1 MTHVELRPPVDP
13 TQSERLLQFSLD
25 SGVDCFTV
33 TLVYWEKRQLRRAN
47 TLFFDRLAPF
57 SLGKRL
63 LERTVVPEG
72 GERIIPMES
81 WALNPQTIKLILEGC
96 GGSLTA
102 YEMGRLPEDWT
113 FYRDGSLFMGVVS
126 HEQYA
131 FLRLPDT
138 EFERFRRLELPF
150 SVRG

>member
-57 SLGKRL
+57 SLGQRL
-63 LERTVVPEG
+63 LERSVVPQGE
-72 GERIIPMES
+72 ERIIPMECWS
-81 WALNPQTIKLILEGC
+81 LNPRTIKLILQGC

-113 FYRDGSLFMGVVS
+113 FYQTAACSW
-126 HEQYA
+126 A
-131 FLRLPDT
+131 
-138 EFERFRRLELPF
+138 
-150 SVRG
+150 